1 MRDITVIIPAY
12 KPDERLVALI
22 QELRGEFPV
31 LVVDDGGGT
40 EFAGIFEQARSAGAV
55 VLTHEE
61 NKGKGAA
68 LKSAYRYMLDKGTGS
83 GAITADADGQHK
95 MKDIIAV
102 AEAMEAN
109 PDTFVVGGRDF
120 RKMPPRSRFGNTVTR
135 FVFRLATGLKISD
148 TQTGLRGIPACSME
162 KMAAVTGDRYEYEIN
177 VLLSLKEWGLKYIEI
192 PIETVYIDD
201 NSSSHFHPVRD
212 GLKVFGRVIKFA
224 MSSLICTGIDY
235 LLYCVLKIWLPVGWS
250 YALARVVSAS
260 VNYQLSRRVVFHG
273 KPSIWSFIGYFALA
287 AACML
292 IGSFG
297 VSWLTSLGV
306 NSVVAKL
313 IFDCS
318 LFVMNYFVQKK
329 IIFRNRED

>member
-1 MRDITVIIPAY
+1 MNECSVKRERNVSLRDITVIIPAY

-68 LKSAYRYMLDKGTGS
+68 LKSAYRYMLDKGKGS

-162 KMAAVTGDRYEYEIN
+162 KMAAVAGDRYEYEIN
-177 VLLSLKEWGLKYIEI
+177 VLLSLK
-192 PIETVYIDD
+192 
-201 NSSSHFHPVRD
+201 
-212 GLKVFGRVIKFA
+212 
-224 MSSLICTGIDY
+224 
-235 LLYCVLKIWLPVGWS
+235 
-250 YALARVVSAS
+250 
-260 VNYQLSRRVVFHG
+260 
-273 KPSIWSFIGYFALA
+273 
-287 AACML
+287 
-292 IGSFG
+292 
-297 VSWLTSLGV
+297 
-306 NSVVAKL
+306 
-313 IFDCS
+313 
-318 LFVMNYFVQKK
+318 
-329 IIFRNRED
+329 